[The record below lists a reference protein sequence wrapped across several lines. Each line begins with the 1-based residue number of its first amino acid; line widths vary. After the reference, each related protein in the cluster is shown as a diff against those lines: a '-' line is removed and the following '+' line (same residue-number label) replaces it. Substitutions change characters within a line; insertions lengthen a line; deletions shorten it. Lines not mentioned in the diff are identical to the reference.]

1 MYLEKNQNLQTIIII
16 LAAISFILA
25 ELVIYFV
32 AGQTNLIITNLFY
45 IPVILFAFRY
55 PRYGVLTGLIFG
67 ACYLL
72 LVSYITYPSTTEL
85 IPSFMQFYVFITISV
100 IISSVLTRTS
110 LNQAK
115 YESIFKFSGNA
126 ICLVDKKSHTIV
138 EMNPGFHA
146 LLIIPKEAAISRS
159 IDDYFP
165 DQEFRE
171 LIFENLERQHS
182 VENVEGRVQKTD
194 GTLVSVLL
202 NARNF
207 EDYNLILINLTDIT
221 KPETALKISENRYR
235 TLVETAQEG
244 IWVVDHDGLT
254 RYTNPKMT
262 EMLGYSETEMKGKTY
277 FDFMDT
283 TDRQAAGDMI
293 AAGGNA
299 GQIQDRE
306 FAFTR
311 KDGSRILT
319 RFTTSPIM
327 DMDNSPAG
335 ELALVSDISTIKEHE
350 KELKSS
356 LEEKS
361 VLIMEIHHR
370 VKNNLQII
378 SGLIRLQSRYITNE
392 QAVYALRQCEAR
404 IGTMALVHESLY
416 QSGSPANINARSHIT
431 KLGNMLLLS
440 HEYGSKIRMAFDVD
454 DIPIDMNLAV
464 PASLVINELVL
475 NSIKYAFPG
484 KDQGTIRISLHQE
497 PDNQLSL
504 AIGDD
509 GIGLPEEFDIKE
521 INTLGLKLV
530 TRLVRDQLKGT
541 IDIKRHKGTEFI
553 IRFPHVVSGEQG
565 TGGKKDV

>member
-1 MYLEKNQNLQTIIII
+1 MYWEKNQNLQTIIII

-55 PRYGVLTGLIFG
+55 PRYGVLTGLVFG

-72 LVSYITYPSTTEL
+72 LISYLTYPSTTEL
-85 IPSFMQFYVFITISV
+85 IPSFMQFYVFVTISV

-110 LNQAK
+110 LNEAK
-115 YESIFKFSGNA
+115 YESIFKYSGNA

-138 EMNPGFHA
+138 EMNPGFHT
-146 LLIIPKEAAISRS
+146 LLIIPEEPGISRC
-159 IDDYFP
+159 IDDFFP
-165 DQEFRE
+165 DLEFRE
-171 LIFENLERQHS
+171 ELFENLEHQQS
-182 VENVEGRVQKTD
+182 IENVEGRVQKTD
-194 GTLVSVLL
+194 GTPVSVLL

-221 KPETALKISENRYR
+221 KPETALKISENKYR

-254 RYTNPKMT
+254 RYANPKMT

-283 TDRQAAGDMI
+283 ADRQVAEEMVAAD
-293 AAGGNA
+293 GNTVL
-299 GQIQDRE
+299 IQAHE
-306 FAFTR
+306 IAFTR
-311 KDGSRILT
+311 KDGSRIQTMFT
-319 RFTTSPIM
+319 RSPIR
-327 DMDNSPAG
+327 DVDNTLAG

-440 HEYGSKIRMAFDVD
+440 HEYGSKIRMEFDVD
-454 DIPIDMNLAV
+454 DIPLDMNMAV

-504 AIGDD
+504 VISDD
-509 GIGLPEEFDIKE
+509 GIGLPEEFNMKE

-541 IDIKRHKGTEFI
+541 IDIRVHKGTEFI

>member
-1 MYLEKNQNLQTIIII
+1 MFLEKNQTLQTIIIV

-45 IPVILFAFRY
+45 IPVIIFAFRY
-55 PRYGVLTGLIFG
+55 PRNGVISGLVFG
-67 ACYLL
+67 AIYLL
-72 LVSYITYPSTTEL
+72 LISYITYPSTTEL
-85 IPSFMQFYVFITISV
+85 IPSVMQFYVFITISV
-100 IISSVLTRTS
+100 IISSVLMRTS
-110 LNQAK
+110 LNEAK

-126 ICLVDKKSHTIV
+126 ICLVDIKSHTII
-138 EMNPGFHA
+138 EMNPEFHS
-146 LLIIPKEAAISRS
+146 LLIIPEEPGIPRS

-171 LIFENLERQHS
+171 RLFENLERQHS

-194 GTLVSVLL
+194 GTSVSILL
-202 NARNF
+202 NAKNF
-207 EDYNLILINLTDIT
+207 EDYSLILINLTDIT
-221 KPETALKISENRYR
+221 KPETALKISENKYR

-244 IWVVDHDGLT
+244 IWVVDREGLT

-262 EMLGYSETEMKGKTY
+262 EMLGYSEDEMKGKTF
-277 FDFMDT
+277 FDLMET
-283 TDRQAAGDMI
+283 TDRQVAEDMI
-293 AAGGNA
+293 AAGENTGL
-299 GQIQDRE
+299 IQDGE

-311 KDGSRILT
+311 KDRSRILT

-327 DMDNSPAG
+327 DLDNTPAG
-335 ELALVSDISTIKEHE
+335 ELALVSDISAIKEHE
-350 KELKSS
+350 KELKTS

-454 DIPIDMNLAV
+454 DIPLDMNMAV

-475 NSIKYAFPG
+475 NSFKYAFPG
-484 KDQGTIRISLHQE
+484 KDQGTIRISFHEE

-504 AIGDD
+504 VVGDD

-541 IDIKRHKGTEFI
+541 IDIKRGKGTEFT
-553 IRFPHVVSGEQG
+553 IRFPHVVSGEKV
-565 TGGKKDV
+565 TGGKKDA

>member
-1 MYLEKNQNLQTIIII
+1 MFLEKNQTLQTIIIV
-16 LAAISFILA
+16 LAAISFVLA

-55 PRYGVLTGLIFG
+55 PRYGVLTGLLFG
-67 ACYLL
+67 GCYLL
-72 LVSYITYPSTTEL
+72 LISYLTFPSTTEL
-85 IPSFMQFYVFITISV
+85 IPSIMQFYVFITISV
-100 IISSVLTRTS
+100 IISSVLARIS
-110 LNQAK
+110 LNEAK

-138 EMNPGFHA
+138 EMNPEFHA
-146 LLIIPKEAAISRS
+146 LLIIPENPDVSRS

-171 LIFENLERQHS
+171 RLFEDLEDQKS

-194 GTLVSVLL
+194 GTPVSVLL

-207 EDYNLILINLTDIT
+207 ENYNLILINLTDIT
-221 KPETALKISENRYR
+221 KPETALKLSENKYR
-235 TLVETAQEG
+235 TLVETAREG

-262 EMLGYSETEMKGKTY
+262 EMLGYSEKEIIGKTY
-277 FDFMDT
+277 FDFMGDA
-283 TDRQAAGDMI
+283 DRQAAEEMI

-299 GQIQDRE
+299 GLTQDRE

-327 DMDNSPAG
+327 DVDNSAAG
-335 ELALVSDISTIKEHE
+335 ELALVSDISAIKEHE

-431 KLGNMLLLS
+431 KLGNMLLQS
-440 HEYGSKIRMAFDVD
+440 HEYGSKIRMTFDVD
-454 DIPIDMNLAV
+454 DIPLDMNMAV
-464 PASLVINELVL
+464 PASLIINELVL

-484 KDQGTIRISLHQE
+484 KNQGTINISLHQE
-497 PDNQLSL
+497 PGNQLSL
-504 AIGDD
+504 VIRDD
-509 GIGLPEEFDIKE
+509 GIGLPDEFDIRE

-541 IDIKRHKGTEFI
+541 IDINRDAGTMFS
-553 IRFPHVVSGEQG
+553 IRFPYLIIREEI
-565 TGGKKDV
+565 TGGLKDV